1 MRRMMTIATA
11 AGLVGCMPPP
21 PRTVTQIGV
30 VPAPRPMNYD
40 GQPLA
45 HWVRLEGHTSSTVSA
60 TTPRGGTDS
69 GASIS
74 RLQSGGAIRLGHGA
88 TDLGFEFEAAWT
100 RGADPVDAVGAAPDS
115 ALASSY
121 ALALRHA
128 FALGGPVRLGVAG
141 SAGMAVIPVR
151 LDGGDT
157 EHDVAGAFA
166 FALVPS
172 VRTGPLTLFGGV
184 DLTTEIDVP
193 RSVVITDDLEVPVAG
208 ITGGAI
214 VLSAGLSL
222 ALRGG
227 LHLQAQVAGVTGS
240 EVANHGL
247 QLDVSLAFD
256 VGTEPPMTRAPRP
269 AFEPGPPFAP

>member
-1 MRRMMTIATA
+1 MTGAF
-11 AGLVGCMPPP
+11 AGGCLPSVS
-21 PRTVTQIGV
+21 RTVTQAGV

-45 HWVRLEGHTSSTVSA
+45 HWVRLEGHTSSTVTA
-60 TTPRGGTDS
+60 TTSRGDTAS
-69 GASIS
+69 GAYVS

-88 TDLGFEFEAAWT
+88 TDFGFEFEAAWS
-100 RGADPVDAVGAAPDS
+100 RGADAVDAGLGAPPDS

-121 ALALRHA
+121 GLALRHA

-141 SAGMAVIPVR
+141 SAALAVIPVR
-151 LDGGDT
+151 LDGADT
-157 EHDVAGAFA
+157 RHDVAGAFA

-172 VRTGPLTLFGGV
+172 VRTGPVTLFGGV

-193 RSVVITDDLEVPVAG
+193 RSIVVTQSQQIEAPVAG

-240 EVANHGL
+240 ELANHGL

-256 VGTEPPMTRAPRP
+256 VGTEPPMTQAPMRSFDAGP
-269 AFEPGPPFAP
+269 AMEGAP